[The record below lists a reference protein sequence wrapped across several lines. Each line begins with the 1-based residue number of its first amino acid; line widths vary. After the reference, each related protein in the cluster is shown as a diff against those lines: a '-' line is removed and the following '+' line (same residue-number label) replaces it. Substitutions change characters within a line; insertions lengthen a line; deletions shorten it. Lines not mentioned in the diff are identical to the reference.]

1 MNFDPTLVILVVI
14 FVVIFWSTLKLL
26 KNALNSIANKTLT
39 AMDATVAVNAVEY
52 HSELSSR
59 MKKAA
64 TTMEANGGLVNYQ
77 AEYDRLINKL

>member
-1 MNFDPTLVILVVI
+1 MFDPTVILIVVL

-26 KNALNSIANKTLT
+26 KNALNSIANKTL
-39 AMDATVAVNAVEY
+39 AAVDATVAVNAVEY

-64 TTMEANGGLVNYQ
+64 ATMEANGGLVNYQ
-77 AEYDRLINKL
+77 AEYDRLIGKL